1 MLRSRWPATA
11 GLVLIVAVVSAVVLT
26 FAAGARRTSSAP
38 DRYTAAIGGAFDG
51 LIYQDHGRPRTA
63 EIAALPGASSAV
75 SITFVFGGLTKGNA
89 DVDALVFAGTYDANG
104 RRLVSGRAP
113 ASRNEF
119 VASRSFGEETHAS
132 FGDTFDLVTLTQ
144 EQADATGFDTPNPGG
159 PRLSATFVGI
169 VDGPSALDDP
179 SAITIFPLSLLDDPH
194 VGVSATLTSVG
205 FAPGVDLDT
214 FRTRLDSLPDSAV
227 FSLQPAEVVSSSVR
241 KAVKAQALGLWAL
254 AGVAAL
260 AAVAEAIATRCGG
273 STASTGLRFA
283 FTRRERDGGSMRTVV
298 IGLLLTVGALVGAIT
313 FAASLDRL
321 VSQPARY
328 GTNYDLQFGNGSES
342 VSPKL
347 RESLD
352 ADADVAG
359 LMLYAPGQ
367 ARVGPVT
374 LRLVGMDL
382 VRGDIAPKVLSG
394 RLPTGRDE
402 LALGRLAAGAF
413 GVGVGAEPSLDG

>member
-89 DVDALVFAGTYDANG
+89 DVDALVCGGTADANG
-104 RRLVSGRAP
+104 RGWVGGRAP

-179 SAITIFPLSLLDDPH
+179 SAITIFPLSLLDDPD

-205 FAPGVDLDT
+205 FAPGVDLGT

-260 AAVAEAIATRCGG
+260 AAVAVIRQLIARQ
-273 STASTGLRFA
+273 
-283 FTRRERDGGSMRTVV
+283 V
-298 IGLLLTVGALVGAIT
+298 
-313 FAASLDRL
+313 RL
-321 VSQPARY
+321 S
-328 GTNYDLQFGNGSES
+328 
-342 VSPKL
+342 
-347 RESLD
+347 
-352 ADADVAG
+352 ADEG
-359 LMLYAPGQ
+359 
-367 ARVGPVT
+367 
-374 LRLVGMDL
+374 
-382 VRGDIAPKVLSG
+382 
-394 RLPTGRDE
+394 
-402 LALGRLAAGAF
+402 GRLAAIGFDDAQLLSASLARAAAPVLPGTLLGIGGALLLS
-413 GVGVGAEPSLDG
+413 GVFPTGFVRRIEPDIGLR